1 LDHSG
6 IVLTTGGR
14 RRCTG
19 GIRSSVGCSVG
30 CSCGSNDGSS
40 RNFIVGGYIVD
51 IILFIIVVPEERTPK
66 VVITIHKV

>member
-1 LDHSG
+1 LGHSG

-19 GIRSSVGCSVG
+19 GVRSSVGCN
-30 CSCGSNDGSS
+30 CGSSGGSDGSS
-40 RNFIVGGYIVD
+40 RNFIVGGHIVNS
-51 IILFIIVVPEERTPK
+51 LFIIIVPEKRTPK